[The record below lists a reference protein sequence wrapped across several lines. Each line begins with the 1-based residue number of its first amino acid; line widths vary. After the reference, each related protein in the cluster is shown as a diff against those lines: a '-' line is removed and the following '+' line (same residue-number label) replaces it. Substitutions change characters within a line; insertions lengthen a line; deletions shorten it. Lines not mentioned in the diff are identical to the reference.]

1 MKNNFE
7 SKFIQNLI
15 YSNYG
20 LRVKAEQIEGELDDN
35 FKLNYDG
42 KSYFF
47 KVYPANSD
55 LEFVTFQSN
64 LLSNLKTFE
73 KIILFLATA
82 GFIIHLVLILLNNK
96 GYVDLSFFQG
106 SLFVNPISAIYTPFS
121 FILIYEAFLLIYYL
135 PRSFTTSI
143 AKQFEIMSLILI
155 RKIFKDIP
163 DVDLSDNWIL
173 NENNLQLIYDLT
185 GVLIVFYLIYM
196 FKKLKENLPKL
207 PVHQN
212 LERFLGYKRLIS
224 LLLIPTLIIL
234 CVFSFIEWYGAVFI
248 GGENSPNIDYLFFV
262 EFFGIL
268 ILVDVFILLI
278 SFQYTERYSQLVRNT
293 GFIISTILLRLS
305 FNAVGLTSII
315 LLISGI
321 VFGLIILYIYN
332 KMERTSLVT

>member
-1 MKNNFE
+1 MTEKINNVFE
-7 SKFIQNLI
+7 
-15 YSNYG
+15 
-20 LRVKAEQIEGELDDN
+20 
-35 FKLNYDG
+35 
-42 KSYFF
+42 
-47 KVYPANSD
+47 KVFS
-55 LEFVTFQSN
+55 ESN
-64 LLSNLKTFE
+64 LRIFE

-96 GYVDLSFFQG
+96 GYIDLSFFKD

-234 CVFSFIEWYGAVFI
+234 CVFSFMDWYGAVFI
-248 GGENSPNIDYLFFV
+248 GGEDSPNIDYLFFV

-321 VFGLIILYIYN
+321 IFGLIILYIYN

>member
-1 MKNNFE
+1 MTEKINSVFE
-7 SKFIQNLI
+7 
-15 YSNYG
+15 
-20 LRVKAEQIEGELDDN
+20 
-35 FKLNYDG
+35 
-42 KSYFF
+42 
-47 KVYPANSD
+47 KVFSD
-55 LEFVTFQSN
+55 
-64 LLSNLKTFE
+64 SNLKTFE

-332 KMERTSLVT
+332 KMERTSLVA

>member
-1 MKNNFE
+1 MTEKINIVF
-7 SKFIQNLI
+7 
-15 YSNYG
+15 
-20 LRVKAEQIEGELDDN
+20 D
-35 FKLNYDG
+35 
-42 KSYFF
+42 
-47 KVYPANSD
+47 KVFSD
-55 LEFVTFQSN
+55 
-64 LLSNLKTFE
+64 SNLKVFE
-73 KIILFLATA
+73 KLILFLATA
-82 GFIIHLVLILLNNK
+82 GFIIHLVLILLNNN
-96 GYVDLSFFQG
+96 GYIGLSFFSD

-163 DVDLSDNWIL
+163 DVNLSDNWIL
-173 NENNLQLIYDLT
+173 NENNLQLIYDLM
-185 GVLIVFYLIYM
+185 GVLVVFYLIYL
-196 FKKLKENLPKL
+196 FKKLKENLPQL
-207 PVHQN
+207 PVHTN
-212 LERFLGYKRLIS
+212 LERFLGYKKLIS
-224 LLLIPTLIIL
+224 LLLIPTLILL
-234 CVFSFIEWYGAVFI
+234 CIFSFLDWYGAVFV

-305 FNAVGLTSII
+305 FNADGLTSIL

>member
-1 MKNNFE
+1 MTEKINIVFGKVF
-7 SKFIQNLI
+7 SDRNLRI
-15 YSNYG
+15 
-20 LRVKAEQIEGELDDN
+20 
-35 FKLNYDG
+35 
-42 KSYFF
+42 
-47 KVYPANSD
+47 
-55 LEFVTFQSN
+55 
-64 LLSNLKTFE
+64 FE
-73 KIILFLATA
+73 KLILFLATS
-82 GFIIHLVLILLNNK
+82 GFIIHLLLILLNNK
-96 GYVDLSFFQG
+96 GYVDLSFFND

-163 DVDLSDNWIL
+163 EVNLSDNWIL

-185 GVLIVFYLIYM
+185 GVLIVFYLIYL
-196 FKKLKENLPKL
+196 FKKLKDNLPQL
-207 PVHQN
+207 PVHTN
-212 LERFLGYKRLIS
+212 LERFLGYKKLIS
-224 LLLIPTLIIL
+224 LLLIPTLILL
-234 CVFSFIEWYGAVFI
+234 CIFSFLDWYGAVFI

-305 FNAVGLTSII
+305 FNAVGLTSVV